1 MKRSHRFYDWP
12 HGGSHAIRHQYRS
25 GKILG
30 MNVTVSHQ
38 TLRVNPLSKVQSPSS
53 IPKKI
58 SRLAVQRAFRE
69 LRECGMAE
77 TSAYDAAATVFRL
90 HHPDCSAREARFQIA
105 EWLD

>member
-1 MKRSHRFYDWP
+1 
-12 HGGSHAIRHQYRS
+12 
-25 GKILG
+25 
-30 MNVTVSHQ
+30 MNLTVSHQ
-38 TLRVNPLSKVQSPSS
+38 PLRVNSLSKVQSPSV

-69 LRECGMAE
+69 LRQCGIAE
-77 TSAYDAAATVFRL
+77 TCAYDAAATVFRL